1 MAYSDYTAPLFGD
14 RDMKGFSFPAL
25 GSEGKY
31 ITTRNRADAVK
42 TDKEGK
48 TLEADILID
57 YTTHIISGSQAVS
70 AYNTETQLTIKS
82 DSAGCILAVPC
93 NYGGRSELN
102 REETYANM
110 VFLPFNFGDIRSFR
124 YFYITKRGN
133 APIKQYNN
141 HKLQNLWLYSVG
153 QATHYK
159 TDVAIEWGLTPDII
173 DSNRTIINPGQ
184 VLTQTSRFNANEIIG
199 SPSDLITRLQKIN
212 NSNAIS
218 SPEQIPNK
226 FDKQILLKMTTLNAE
241 WAARTDSL
249 FNEIIVYVLGVET
262 FTTKWNECPVGSTI
276 ATGFPIFTVDGY
288 SQMIRYFQGQS
299 YVSDNDPTPPPS
311 DWSTDWDVWVR
322 GANKPNIYVTMK
334 SDKVDEW
341 LSSTDNK
348 SGIKKS
354 DIKVEW
360 RIREYPLLN
369 NNYNLKNWKKTNYDT
384 ALQSSYM
391 EIAQLSHPESDTD
404 PDNDPLYIPGNPPDA
419 LQEYYAEWEFRLNWN
434 TYTSTWCYAKVG
446 VIGSPSVPDFANMRN
461 VGEQT
466 DYGFNDSSTVTLHY
480 DEYPPG
486 YDPYPTPPKPSDPG
500 IIGGDTLPTTPTDS
514 ALGLGLLTTTYLLT
528 ASQAEEL
535 GSFIWNFDLFEKIKA
550 LNTSP
555 LDNIVSLK
563 IIPYAVSGSP
573 AEIVIGNVST
583 QINADKVGALPLL
596 KVGELEYQ
604 GRYQNFLDV
613 TGDTTAHLFLPFIGF
628 VPIDPIWFTNKK
640 IEVYYAFD
648 AITGTCRAII
658 AVDRISV
665 ANYTS
670 SCGIDI
676 PMSMGSRAQ
685 QEAAYVGASLGV
697 MLAAAGAPTAGL
709 TTAVGSIA
717 SVAFGDNKNQ
727 RTGGVSPM
735 TAQYETRMCYI
746 VIESTNANYP
756 RSSAHDFGMPCN
768 SSYSLAQLSGFTQT
782 CDNPDL
788 SGIGCSEEE
797 KEMIRQLLTS
807 GIYL

>member
-1 MAYSDYTAPLFGD
+1 MGYSDYTAPIFGTI
-14 RDMKGFSFPAL
+14 DMGQYYVPSID
-25 GSEGKY
+25 EKY
-31 ITTRNRADAVK
+31 YLKVRNRPEIIIKNDDGTIRK
-42 TDKEGK
+42 
-48 TLEADILID
+48 ADILITKT
-57 YTTHIISGSQAVS
+57 YHEINGSQRLDVFNEENQKTFEVQS
-70 AYNTETQLTIKS
+70 K
-82 DSAGCILAVPC
+82 GCILAVKR
-93 NYGGRSELN
+93 NYGNFHNTALGQTYEIMGGVIGAFKEMYAYDYIFVTEGKQLTATSNNYNSGTLCYGTRRHDSLKLGIPTLIGALPPVNDRIIASQGYRTGGGATLDRLTRLVSDMQRRN
-102 REETYANM
+102 REAKENSAFPDLDVYENDM
-110 VFLPFNFGDIRSFR
+110 I
-124 YFYITKRGN
+124 
-133 APIKQYNN
+133 
-141 HKLQNLWLYSVG
+141 LQ
-153 QATHYK
+153 
-159 TDVAIEWGLTPDII
+159 
-173 DSNRTIINPGQ
+173 
-184 VLTQTSRFNANEIIG
+184 
-199 SPSDLITRLQKIN
+199 
-212 NSNAIS
+212 
-218 SPEQIPNK
+218 
-226 FDKQILLKMTTLNAE
+226 MTALNAE
-241 WAARTDSL
+241 WASRPDSVYRNIYINISSSWGFYLYNETDMA
-249 FNEIIVYVLGVET
+249 
-262 FTTKWNECPVGSTI
+262 VGSTI
-276 ATGFPIFTVDGY
+276 ATGFPIFTTDNY

-322 GANKPNIYVTMK
+322 GANKPNLYVTMK

-341 LSSTDNK
+341 LASEDNK

-354 DIKVEW
+354 DIKVTY
-360 RIREYPLLN
+360 RYAKVDGVDVDLN
-369 NNYNLKNWKKTNYDT
+369 VDTSQHTFKTMSYD
-384 ALQSSYM
+384 
-391 EIAQLSHPESDTD
+391 
-404 PDNDPLYIPGNPPDA
+404 DA
-419 LQEYYAEWEFRLNWN
+419 LQTSYEEIIRAIFDDYYPDDLNILMGMYARLEFRISYAKYN
-434 TYTSTWCYAKVG
+434 STWCYFSVG
-446 VIGSPSVPDFANMRN
+446 VIGSPSVPDFSEMKNSC
-461 VGEQT
+461 GQT

-486 YDPYPTPPKPSDPG
+486 YDPYPTPSKPSDPS
-500 IIGGDTLPTTPTDS
+500 IIGGDTLPSTPTDS
-514 ALGLGLLTTTYLLT
+514 DLGLGLLTTTYLLT

-535 GSFIWNFDLFEKIKA
+535 GNFIWNFDLFEKIKA

-583 QINADKVGALPLL
+583 QINADKIGALPLL

-640 IEVYYAFD
+640 LEVYYAFD

-658 AVDRISV
+658 AVDNISV

-670 SCGIDI
+670 ACGIDI

-685 QEAAYVGASLGV
+685 QEAAYVGASLGI
-697 MLAAAGAPTAGL
+697 MIATAGAPTAGL

-735 TAQYETRMCYI
+735 TAQYETRMCYV

-756 RSSAHDFGMPCN
+756 RSTAHDFGLPCN
-768 SSYSLAQLSGFTQT
+768 STYSLAQLNGFTQT

-797 KEMIRQLLTS
+797 KEMIRRLLTS
-807 GIYL
+807 GVYL